1 MMDLRKSRCHSCA
14 ITLSTDSSVLLLRD
28 CLSGSAS
35 LSLVQE
41 GSEKR
46 PEENRRG
53 AINSGSTTLP
63 ASDHSLSAMPPTAFA
78 ASRPG
83 TQPTSSS
90 LVAKPPLATNPK
102 TVIVR
107 GPLPPEIA
115 VVVCVDDSARMTERW
130 PDVVRPGGYL
140 DKCIEKLMLSVG
152 GGGKVSPAFLACVG
166 GRRRLD
172 RLSKGRGG
180 GRGRL
185 ARLANHEAW
194 GTRSPAWRTYG

>member
-1 MMDLRKSRCHSCA
+1 MSFMRYHSVNRLKRPAAKRLFIWLSKPFFGSRGFRKEAGRKS
-14 ITLSTDSSVLLLRD
+14 
-28 CLSGSAS
+28 
-35 LSLVQE
+35 
-41 GSEKR
+41 KR
-46 PEENRRG
+46 R